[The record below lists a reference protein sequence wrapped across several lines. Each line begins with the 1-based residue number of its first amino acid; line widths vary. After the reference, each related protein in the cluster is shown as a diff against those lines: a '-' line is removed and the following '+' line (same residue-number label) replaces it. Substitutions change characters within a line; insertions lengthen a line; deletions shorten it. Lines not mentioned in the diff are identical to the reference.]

1 MMTLPTSACTLQ
13 LLTIEPLDLSIRSN
27 PATPL
32 IPPLVTGLTRTVS
45 VIVRTSSSGV
55 VTLPVP
61 LIPIAPQLTLRSVT
75 PPAPLAPPAPLL
87 NPVTEE
93 KPYRCTQC
101 EKSFNYSSS
110 LVRHQRTH
118 TGEKPYKCT
127 ECDKTFSGS
136 GSLIVHKRT
145 HTGEKPYKCTECNKV
160 FSVKI
165 NLTVHKRTHTGE
177 KPFSCTACGKSF
189 NQSSNFKKH
198 QCHPGEETPST
209 SQQ

>member
-1 MMTLPTSACTLQ
+1 MMTPPTSACTLP

-61 LIPIAPQLTLRSVT
+61 LIPIAPLLTLRSVT

-127 ECDKTFSGS
+127 EC
-136 GSLIVHKRT
+136 
-145 HTGEKPYKCTECNKV
+145 NKA
-160 FSVKI
+160 FSVKF